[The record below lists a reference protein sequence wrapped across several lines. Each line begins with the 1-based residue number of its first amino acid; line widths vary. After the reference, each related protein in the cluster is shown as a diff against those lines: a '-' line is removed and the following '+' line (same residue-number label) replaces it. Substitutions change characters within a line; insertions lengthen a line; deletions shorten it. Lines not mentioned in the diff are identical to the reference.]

1 MQAPTGTL
9 VEQDQPAIKVIR
21 RYEAKYIHSVEA
33 DKSLDM
39 TEQQASD
46 MDAENVAAED
56 QKTGSVHRD
65 IYDLGQNISGMLQ
78 FDVKGKRTKLRFYVA
93 EKLDKNGD
101 VDQMAKN
108 WVLIDNCITYVIGQ
122 G

>member
-1 MQAPTGTL
+1 MTDGWAAAQQVAEVQAPTGTL

-46 MDAENVAAED
+46 MDAENVAGP
-56 QKTGSVHRD
+56 GSENRQCSSRHLR
-65 IYDLGQNISGMLQ
+65 SG
-78 FDVKGKRTKLRFYVA
+78 TKYFRYVT
-93 EKLDKNGD
+93 
-101 VDQMAKN
+101 V
-108 WVLIDNCITYVIGQ
+108 
-122 G
+122 

>member
-56 QKTGSVHRD
+56 YVKQCSSRYLL
-65 IYDLGQNISGMLQ
+65 IWEQNISGMLQ
-78 FDVKGKRTKLRFYVA
+78 FDEKAKKERQTAFLTNDKSRWDKR
-93 EKLDKNGD
+93 
-101 VDQMAKN
+101 
-108 WVLIDNCITYVIGQ
+108 
-122 G
+122 